1 MPRIFGHYVSS
12 SVLVLILTQAVI
24 TFGSVFVGLAL
35 PLVGLPAVRPAWG
48 SAFPA
53 AVLLAWT
60 LVATAHV
67 AGFYDIR
74 QGYGKRE
81 LFLRLGVASISAY
94 VALAILGYVIQSL
107 ALGRMAF
114 AMSWLTAFPAIFVAR
129 LLHDRFTSDSQRRR
143 KVLLLGSGRTSRLI
157 ASAIRESKQS
167 YELTGCLEGGPKLSQ
182 EDDDEL
188 RSLGTIDDLDWI
200 AKVTRPDVIVV
211 ALEER
216 RGTLPVAEIVE
227 CKLRGIEVEDWPG
240 FYEKLT
246 GKIPL
251 NNLRPSWLV
260 FADGFSPA
268 RLTLATK
275 RAIDLVAAFFGCL
288 VLSPIMAAVA
298 VAIRF
303 DSPGPVFFRQERT
316 GQFGRVFQ
324 VFKFRSMRVDAALM
338 PAPLPGEPDPRVT
351 RVGHLLRRTRIDEL
365 PQLFNVLLGDMSLV
379 GPRPEWVALVPEFSE
394 KVPLYLHRLA
404 AKPGITGW
412 AQVNN
417 PYGASVE
424 NTLEK
429 LQYDLY
435 YIKNMS
441 IFLDLLILLHTV
453 QIVLFTR
460 GSGAWTSK
468 NHQSTTSVSYAA

>member
-12 SVLVLILTQAVI
+12 SVLALIMTQAVV

-35 PLVGLPAVRPAWG
+35 PLLGLPSVRPAWR
-48 SAFPA
+48 SAIPA
-53 AVLLAWT
+53 AVVLTWT

-74 QGYGKRE
+74 QAYGKRE
-81 LFLRLGVASISAY
+81 LFLRFGVAAISAY
-94 VALAILGYVIQSL
+94 VILAILGYLIPPL
-107 ALGRMAF
+107 ALGRLAF
-114 AMSWLTAFPAIFVAR
+114 VLSWLTAFPAIFTAR

-157 ASAIRESKQS
+157 AAAIRESKQS
-167 YELTGCLEGGPKLSQ
+167 YELTGCLEGGMKLGQ
-182 EDDDEL
+182 DDEDL

-227 CKLRGIEVEDWPG
+227 CKLRGIEVEDWPS

-268 RLTLATK
+268 RLTLVTK
-275 RAIDLVAAFFGCL
+275 RAIDLVAAFVGC
-288 VLSPIMAAVA
+288 VVMFPVMAAVA
-298 VAIRF
+298 IAIRL
-303 DSPGPVFFRQERT
+303 DSSGPVFFRQERT

-324 VFKFRSMRVDAALM
+324 VFKFRSMRVDAAFM
-338 PAPLPGEPDPRVT
+338 PSPVPGEPDLRVT
-351 RVGHLLRRTRIDEL
+351 RVGHLLRRTRLDEL
-365 PQLFNVLLGDMSLV
+365 PQLFNVLMGDMSLV

-441 IFLDLLILLHTV
+441 IFLDLLILLQTV

-468 NHQSTTSVSYAA
+468 NQPSTTSVSYAA